1 MRIFHTVL
9 LTLLCCTLQAQTSYR
24 FRQYGREEG
33 LSNLNVNCAMQDSRG
48 LVWVGTNIGLNRF
61 DGIRFHTY
69 FASNTQDVYSLPSNT
84 INSLVEDAEG
94 RLWIGTTN
102 GLCSFDPQQDR
113 FERVEATELGNGVQ
127 IISVLTDHKGRIW
140 VRTDSRFVCYH
151 PKDGSVKTYDVNY
164 SMCMGRNGIVWVCGT
179 DGRLY
184 RYDER
189 NDKFVGFDVLTK
201 EQVEGS
207 EWLNAILEL
216 SDGDLALL
224 TNHLHGY
231 RFSPATG
238 QKSDLFAE
246 GFPTKPYFL
255 HTAIERPASDGSPTL
270 WMGTEEGIV
279 VYNLRTGE
287 TTHMR
292 KHFSDPYS
300 LSDNAVH
307 VLFSDREGG
316 VWAGTFFGGMNY
328 VPDEREEMFS
338 VWQPVDA
345 SGTAMAKVVR
355 EMAVDAQGQLWVGT
369 EDGGVFLYKDGL
381 QKVDLTWQGAPITR
395 NIQTLMTDGTDLWL
409 GTYDEGIYIV
419 DTRTARVTSH
429 LASGEAGLHTNTFV
443 HLQRTHDGHILAGT
457 MYIGLL
463 IYDRATRTFSTYEGK
478 GQGFIH
484 DIYEDSKG
492 RLWVADLV
500 GGIFR
505 ADKVGAPLKRLCPDI
520 KNATTVFED
529 SQRRL
534 WVGTSSN
541 GLYTI
546 DADGQASQPLPE
558 LARSGIGIDKL
569 SEDGNGR
576 LWISTTDGL
585 YCYDDTAVSRYSSA
599 NGLPTEQFNFNS
611 GLRDSTGRI
620 YFGTL
625 NGLVSF
631 VPSSAMAKSQKLHV
645 LFTGLFV
652 EGREVTR
659 QSDPDILKQSLL
671 YADEIHLRHDQTSLS
686 IDFACPLYSVPQA
699 IWYRYRLEGI
709 ESEWTVTKG
718 AQRLTLAGLSPGT
731 YTLVVQASRENGRW
745 DDETEAS
752 RLRIV
757 VHRPWWTST
766 PMLLLYLLLAC
777 VLGWYIYRA
786 ATRRRR
792 EKRRIANERME
803 NERYRD
809 VLQSKI
815 QFFTTITH
823 EIRTPLSLI
832 MGSIERM
839 EAETQHPSQL
849 STLRRNAQRL
859 LNLVN
864 QLLDFRKIESS
875 QFLLNFLPTDV
886 TSLLREVC
894 ADFTPAAHQKA
905 MRYDIDL
912 PEGNG
917 PSVMADREALT
928 KIVSNLLSNAMKF
941 GERHVGVA
949 LRDEGDQVRI
959 RVENDGP
966 RIPHDQLDDIFKP
979 FYQYYGTQVNATV
992 KGSGLGLPLARS
1004 LAEMMNGTLTYD
1016 ERQHDRNCFMLTL
1029 PITEASPIDTP
1040 PSRET
1045 NGDKG
1050 AEILPLGEDKG
1061 GPGGEAILIVDDEQE
1076 LREFICEEL
1085 SAHYRIL
1092 QADNGQQALELL
1104 QQENVQ
1110 LIVTDVMMPVM
1121 NGIELCKRVKGDMR
1135 YCHIP
1140 IVVLTAKVSLQDHL
1154 DALSSQAD
1162 AYIEKPFSIVQLKA
1176 QIDNLIRG
1184 RQLLRSAML
1193 SSPYAHV
1200 TTVASNTADEGLLDR
1215 LNSIVEQHLDDPG
1228 LTVELLADGMNMSTS
1243 TLYRKVK
1250 GVTSLSP
1257 NDFIRLCRLKKAAEM
1272 LGSGRYRIKEVSART
1287 GFSSVAYFTSCFMRQ
1302 FGLTPGAF
1310 MKKKD

>member
-1 MRIFHTVL
+1 
-9 LTLLCCTLQAQTSYR
+9 
-24 FRQYGREEG
+24 
-33 LSNLNVNCAMQDSRG
+33 
-48 LVWVGTNIGLNRF
+48 
-61 DGIRFHTY
+61 
-69 FASNTQDVYSLPSNT
+69 
-84 INSLVEDAEG
+84 
-94 RLWIGTTN
+94 
-102 GLCSFDPQQDR
+102 
-113 FERVEATELGNGVQ
+113 
-127 IISVLTDHKGRIW
+127 
-140 VRTDSRFVCYH
+140 
-151 PKDGSVKTYDVNY
+151 
-164 SMCMGRNGIVWVCGT
+164 
-179 DGRLY
+179 
-184 RYDER
+184 
-189 NDKFVGFDVLTK
+189 
-201 EQVEGS
+201 
-207 EWLNAILEL
+207 
-216 SDGDLALL
+216 
-224 TNHLHGY
+224 
-231 RFSPATG
+231 
-238 QKSDLFAE
+238 
-246 GFPTKPYFL
+246 
-255 HTAIERPASDGSPTL
+255 
-270 WMGTEEGIV
+270 
-279 VYNLRTGE
+279 
-287 TTHMR
+287 
-292 KHFSDPYS
+292 
-300 LSDNAVH
+300 
-307 VLFSDREGG
+307 
-316 VWAGTFFGGMNY
+316 
-328 VPDEREEMFS
+328 
-338 VWQPVDA
+338 
-345 SGTAMAKVVR
+345 
-355 EMAVDAQGQLWVGT
+355 
-369 EDGGVFLYKDGL
+369 
-381 QKVDLTWQGAPITR
+381 
-395 NIQTLMTDGTDLWL
+395 
-409 GTYDEGIYIV
+409 
-419 DTRTARVTSH
+419 
-429 LASGEAGLHTNTFV
+429 
-443 HLQRTHDGHILAGT
+443 
-457 MYIGLL
+457 
-463 IYDRATRTFSTYEGK
+463 
-478 GQGFIH
+478 
-484 DIYEDSKG
+484 
-492 RLWVADLV
+492 
-500 GGIFR
+500 
-505 ADKVGAPLKRLCPDI
+505 
-520 KNATTVFED
+520 
-529 SQRRL
+529 
-534 WVGTSSN
+534 
-541 GLYTI
+541 
-546 DADGQASQPLPE
+546 
-558 LARSGIGIDKL
+558 
-569 SEDGNGR
+569 
-576 LWISTTDGL
+576 
-585 YCYDDTAVSRYSSA
+585 VSRYSSA

-652 EGREVTR
+652 EGREVTH
-659 QSDPDILKQSLL
+659 QSAPDILKQSLL

-832 MGSIERM
+832 MGSIERL

-912 PEGNG
+912 PEGSG

-966 RIPHDQLDDIFKP
+966 RIPHDQLDEIFKP

-1016 ERQHDRNCFMLTL
+1016 ERQHDRNCFVLTL

-1050 AEILPLGEDKG
+1050 AEILPLGGDKG

-1162 AYIEKPFSIVQLKA
+1162 AYIEKPFSSVQLKA

-1184 RQLLRSAML
+1184 RQLIRSAML

-1200 TTVASNTADEGLLDR
+1200 TTVASNTADEGLLDQ
-1215 LNSIVEQHLDDPG
+1215 LNSIVEKHLDDPV
-1228 LTVELLADGMNMSTS
+1228 LTVELLAENMNMSTS